1 MHRLTLGDFELTVF
15 SDGTYPLD
23 GGAFFGVVPKTMWSR
38 KVTAD
43 DKNYVTAGLNSLL
56 IRTEHPRTGKLS
68 VLVETGMGN
77 KLSDR
82 MIKFYGQ
89 PAKLLENL
97 SAAGISPDDI
107 DIVINTHLH
116 FDHCGWNTVRDKNG
130 RIVPTFPR
138 AKYYA
143 PEGEWQYARK
153 PSERDA
159 ISYIPDNYDPLVA
172 SGQMTLLKGSEEI
185 VPGIS
190 VRTFPGHTASMQAV
204 IIQGCHP
211 EASAFCSPKDLSES
225 PRAIAER
232 DCNEARDEHPLVN
245 PSGALLSEATT
256 ACYISDLIPTS
267 AHIELTWGMAF
278 DLYPLQTIESKKLY
292 YAQSIPERWLTVFT
306 HDPKTPWAYV
316 EKDEQG
322 KMVAREA

>member
-23 GGAFFGVVPKTMWSR
+23 GGALFGVVPKVMWSR
-38 KVTAD
+38 KAAAAFGPDFAVD
-43 DKNYVTAGLNSLL
+43 DKNCVTSGLNSLL
-56 IRTEHPRTGKLS
+56 IRMDNPRTGRRT

-89 PAKLLENL
+89 PAQLLTNL
-97 SAAGISPDDI
+97 ASAGVAPDDI
-107 DIVINTHLH
+107 HIVINTHLH
-116 FDHCGWNTVRDKNG
+116 FDHCGWNTVREDNG
-130 RIVPTFPR
+130 KIVPTFPR

-159 ISYIPDNYDPLVA
+159 ISFISDNYDPLVA
-172 SGQMTLLKGSEEI
+172 SGQMTLLKGGEEI

-190 VRTFPGHTASMQAV
+190 VQTFPGHTANMQAV
-204 IIQGCHP
+204 IVQ
-211 EASAFCSPKDLSES
+211 
-225 PRAIAER
+225 
-232 DCNEARDEHPLVN
+232 
-245 PSGALLSEATT
+245 SGGQT
-256 ACYISDLIPTS
+256 ACYISDLIPTT
-267 AHIELTWGMAF
+267 AHIDLTWGMSF
-278 DLYPLQTIESKKLY
+278 DLFPLQTIESKKHY
-292 YAQSIPERWLTVFT
+292 YAKSIPEKWLTVFT

-316 EKDEQG
+316 EKDALG
-322 KMVAREA
+322 KMVAQGV